1 MMAIEGSSHMCGSGL
16 YELLVEREPGRGGFS
31 HENRWAGE
39 KGGNHQAG
47 KALLDVSVWLN
58 ELQTS
63 GEA

>member
-1 MMAIEGSSHMCGSGL
+1 MCGSGL
-16 YELLVEREPGRGGFS
+16 YELLVERDPSRGGFS

-39 KGGNHQAG
+39 KGGSRQAG
-47 KALLDVSVWLN
+47 KALLEVSLCLN

>member
-1 MMAIEGSSHMCGSGL
+1 MCGSGL

-63 GEA
+63 GKA